1 VRHSGKSVLK
11 IVPSSSATF
20 RPWVPLSP
28 ECHGLYDTRG
38 SLSSSCAILPQVQH
52 SRNFASLIVKREK
65 MRGGWE
71 KDVDLVQEE
80 DKKIKK
86 KNNKHVSFFFLYIK

>member
-1 VRHSGKSVLK
+1 
-11 IVPSSSATF
+11 
-20 RPWVPLSP
+20 
-28 ECHGLYDTRG
+28 
-38 SLSSSCAILPQVQH
+38 
-52 SRNFASLIVKREK
+52 